1 MENSSNFQNILNF
14 SILGK
19 VNSGKCSLNKAINL
33 YIKDLSHPKDF
44 IYNNTKYHL
53 FPIPCC
59 GPDLKD
65 NFDISIKNSDFLL
78 ITVDSKSINDI
89 KTDFNYYFHLI
100 SLSIIN
106 GVKKLIFVVTKKII
120 EDEIQC
126 TEKEIEILK
135 KNISDIYQN
144 IKHKFGFKN
153 EINFEYVLV
162 DSLEGEGIEDLLN
175 KFPSNSDNN
184 FKSSSNNK
192 NNLLLLGVYDKYSDK
207 EREEFV
213 MTCKINNDGLNII
226 DFKNIKIGETKL
238 NCFYIDDKLL
248 SFKQIYNLVPFKIS
262 LADGI
267 YIPKLDNIQNQF
279 LSLKFKLNLID
290 ENFQNNIFKNCF
302 LSFKDKDENIC
313 FFDTFEAD
321 IIITSFLN
329 DEELKNKSFTVLTK
343 GCKCLFSSFNSNLEC
358 TIVGI
363 TGEYQNNNEIVKKKI
378 INCKNQVF
386 AKIIINLSQPILATK
401 FEVCEKFG
409 SFCLL
414 KEGDIFAVGKIVK
427 YKPKK

>member
-1 MENSSNFQNILNF
+1 MENTSTYQNILNF

-44 IYNNTKYHL
+44 IYNKTKYHL
-53 FPIPCC
+53 FPIACC

-78 ITVDSKSINDI
+78 ITVDSTIINSINNDI
-89 KTDFNYYFHLI
+89 NYYFHLI

-106 GVKKLIFVVTKKII
+106 GIKKLIFVLTKKII

-126 TEKEIEILK
+126 TEKEIETLQK
-135 KNISDIYQN
+135 FISDIYQN
-144 IKHKFGFKN
+144 IKNKFIFKN
-153 EINFEYVLV
+153 DIYFEYALV

-175 KFPSNSDNN
+175 KFPNNSDLIC
-184 FKSSSNNK
+184 KSDNNK

-213 MTCKINNDGLNII
+213 ITCKINNECLNSENNKI
-226 DFKNIKIGETKL
+226 IKIEETKL
-238 NCFYIDDKLL
+238 NCFYIDDKAL
-248 SFKQIYNLVPFKIS
+248 SFKVIHGLVPFKIS
-262 LADGI
+262 LADGV
-267 YIPKLDNIQNQF
+267 YIPILDNIQNQF
-279 LSLKFKLNLID
+279 LSLKFKLNSID
-290 ENFQNNIFKNCF
+290 ENLQNNAFRNCF

-313 FFDTFEAD
+313 FFDTLEAD
-321 IIITSFLN
+321 IIITSLLN
-329 DEELKNKSFTVLTK
+329 DEELKTKAFTVLTK
-343 GCKCLFSSFNSNLEC
+343 GCKCLFSSFNANVEC

-363 TGEYQNNNEIVKKKI
+363 SGEYEKNNEIVKKKI
-378 INCKNQVF
+378 INCKNGVF
-386 AKIIINLSQPILATK
+386 AKIIINLQQPILSTK
-401 FEVCEKFG
+401 FEVSNKFG
-409 SFCLL
+409 SFCLM
-414 KEGDIFAVGKIVK
+414 KEGEIFAVGKIVK